1 MEDALLDAVKMMNQ
15 TMTRKTLF
23 RDGRRVIES
32 LVMLLFCPQIAAP
45 RFLGGD
51 LGIRFES
58 ISKIWASSRHQCTC
72 PTAIKQTKAKL
83 CENMHRCDI
92 PAEFVKVISVIPTA
106 DLGQIIQNLQQA
118 LTIKIVQH
126 CEDENPHAKI
136 HGDSMV
142 QKL

>member
-51 LGIRFES
+51 LGE
-58 ISKIWASSRHQCTC
+58 
-72 PTAIKQTKAKL
+72 
-83 CENMHRCDI
+83 
-92 PAEFVKVISVIPTA
+92 
-106 DLGQIIQNLQQA
+106 
-118 LTIKIVQH
+118 
-126 CEDENPHAKI
+126 
-136 HGDSMV
+136 
-142 QKL
+142 